1 MRWTVAF
8 MWGLCACQIVGPRPP
23 MVHDGMPPEAFKS
36 AQFILVKGELLEQ
49 QVAVVGAQGSVREVT
64 VGDVRAK
71 FERLEGDE
79 IIVQGPRGLMSTELS
94 EVTAVTFTGPEIRRW
109 KANRLATVFGA
120 TTGAVVGL
128 GALSVLV
135 LDNDLSMRSD
145 LAPLVV
151 FAPLAVGFYAGLGS
165 AVGFV
170 VGSLGSGEVTLS
182 TDQGWVP
189 VVPPSQ

>member
-8 MWGLCACQIVGPRPP
+8 VWGLCACQIVGPRPP

-49 QVAVVGAQGSVREVT
+49 QVAVVGGQGSVRDVT

-109 KANRLATVFGA
+109 KADRWSSQVRKKTRWGLAASPSICVCPSASSSFA
-120 TTGAVVGL
+120 FARIER
-128 GALSVLV
+128 
-135 LDNDLSMRSD
+135 RS
-145 LAPLVV
+145 
-151 FAPLAVGFYAGLGS
+151 S
-165 AVGFV
+165 
-170 VGSLGSGEVTLS
+170 
-182 TDQGWVP
+182 
-189 VVPPSQ
+189 